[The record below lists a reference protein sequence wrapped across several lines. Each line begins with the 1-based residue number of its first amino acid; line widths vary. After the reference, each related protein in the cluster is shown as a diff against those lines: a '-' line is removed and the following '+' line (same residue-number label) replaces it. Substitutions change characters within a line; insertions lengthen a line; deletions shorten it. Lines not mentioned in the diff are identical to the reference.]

1 MVYTEVPKSVATFM
15 ETITEKCG
23 EAHQDWAKNFQAAFA
38 NTLLTT
44 VKRQEDGTT
53 FLLTGDIPAMW
64 LETQQRKFV
73 PI

>member
-15 ETITEKCG
+15 ETITENAVKHIKIG
-23 EAHQDWAKNFQAAFA
+23 QKLSGGLA

-53 FLLTGDIPAMW
+53 FY
-64 LETQQRKFV
+64 
-73 PI
+73 

>member
-15 ETITEKCG
+15 EKITEKCG

-53 FLLTGDIPAMW
+53 FY
-64 LETQQRKFV
+64 
-73 PI
+73 